1 MRSVEDRANVQQT
14 GSPMR
19 KTALLHIKFALC
31 ATRGSFSSLFIRC
44 YTQQRQ
50 QAIPRREIRNN
61 RERLLPPREL
71 QVHGHLLLL
80 LLLLLLLRHR
90 RRHHRRYPR
99 NSRFARQ
106 AKHCRPEA
114 ATKRGPRQCRLVSGS
129 RHDCF
134 NTPRFRKEQRDTR
147 GGRPGDLFER
157 ARTS

>member
-14 GSPMR
+14 GSSMR

-31 ATRGSFSSLFIRC
+31 ATRVSFSSLFIRC

-61 RERLLPPREL
+61 RARLLPLREL

-80 LLLLLLLRHR
+80 LLLLLLLRH
-90 RRHHRRYPR
+90 RHHRRYPR

-114 ATKRGPRQCRLVSGS
+114 VTKRGPRQCRLVSGS
-129 RHDCF
+129 RHDYF
-134 NTPRFRKEQRDTR
+134 NTSRFCKEQRDTR
-147 GGRPGDLFER
+147 GGRVGDLFER